1 MKVQETIRAKYTTLS
16 PRQKPIAIL
25 CTTLVCLL
33 LLIILFKCY
42 QAIASSKHPLPVQPI
57 MTRQGNTITIPPHS
71 PLRTHMT
78 IKTIST
84 SNKPHVVSFP
94 GIIEADPSRTV
105 NILPPLT
112 GRLVSLKVKLG
123 DVVKP
128 NQILAVISSP
138 DLALAHADNEKALA
152 MLKLST
158 YALKRSNE
166 VYHAGGISLKMVQL
180 AQNDYAQVLAETNRT
195 KAKLETLGS
204 RRFNLLTIRAP
215 IEGRVTA
222 LNYGMGSYI
231 NDPLAT
237 LLTISNLTTI
247 WVTVNVPEN
256 LVGVVE
262 KNQRVTVHLPA
273 YPKQV
278 LHGKISFVNSFLEPD
293 TRRNKTR
300 IAFPNPNGKLQ
311 PNMFATVKV
320 AVLQPHLIMIPISS
334 ILMNDDTTSVYVETS
349 PWVFKRREVQLGS
362 EDGTDIRVLSG
373 LHAGER
379 IVICGGIFI
388 ND

>member
-1 MKVQETIRAKYTTLS
+1 MNLQAKIRAKYTTLS
-16 PRQKPIAIL
+16 PRQKPRAAL
-25 CTTLVCLL
+25 CITFVFV
-33 LLIILFKCY
+33 LLIIMLFKFC
-42 QAIASSKHPLPVQPI
+42 QGISSSKHPLPVEPI

-94 GIIEADPSRTV
+94 GMIEADPSRTV

-112 GRLVSLKVKLG
+112 GRLVSLRVKLG

-138 DLALAHADNEKALA
+138 DLALAHADNEKARAVLT
-152 MLKLST
+152 LST
-158 YALKRSNE
+158 DALKRTKD
-166 VYHAGGISLKMVQL
+166 VYRAGGASLKIVQL
-180 AQNDYAQVLAETNRT
+180 AQNDYSQSLAEAHRT
-195 KAKLETLGS
+195 HAKLNTLGS

-215 IEGRVTA
+215 IQGRVTA

-237 LLTISNLTTI
+237 LLTLSNLTTI
-247 WVTVNVPEN
+247 WVTAHIPEN
-256 LVGVVE
+256 LIGVVE
-262 KNQRVTVHLPA
+262 RNQRVTVHLPA

-300 IAFPNPNGKLQ
+300 IAFSNPNGKHCNPICLLQ
-311 PNMFATVKV
+311 
-320 AVLQPHLIMIPISS
+320 
-334 ILMNDDTTSVYVETS
+334 
-349 PWVFKRREVQLGS
+349 
-362 EDGTDIRVLSG
+362 
-373 LHAGER
+373 
-379 IVICGGIFI
+379 
-388 ND
+388 